1 MARGGPH
8 GRERLDR
15 PRGPDDLAARRAH
28 NQRRMLVAAAINAA
42 LIGAGV
48 VGGVLT
54 GSLALLSDA
63 GHVLSDLGAIGLA
76 ALAGRLAARPGGPR
90 RTFGY
95 QRTEV
100 IAALL
105 NGLVL
110 VAIATLIVVAAVN
123 RLGDPPEVSGG
134 GVVALGLVAMA
145 GNGAAT
151 WVLAQGRREDVNLE
165 AVLRHSAADALG
177 ALGVVVAGT
186 VILLTGWDPIDPL
199 VGIAIAILII
209 ASSLRLVR
217 EPLDV
222 LMEAAPSGVDVEA
235 IGSSMCAV
243 DGVLA
248 VHDLH
253 VWSVTAGFQSLA
265 AHVVVARGE
274 DRDRA
279 RREVEFVLQDRY
291 AIEHTTLQME
301 EEADDALLQVQTRA
315 DPTDRPPS
323 ARA

>member
-1 MARGGPH
+1 
-8 GRERLDR
+8 
-15 PRGPDDLAARRAH
+15 
-28 NQRRMLVAAAINAA
+28 MLVAAAINAA
-42 LIGAGV
+42 LIVAGV
-48 VGGVLT
+48 LGGVLT

-76 ALAGRLAARPGGPR
+76 ALAGRLAARPGGSR

-110 VAIATLIVVAAVN
+110 VAIATLIVVAAVS
-123 RLGDPPEVSGG
+123 RLEDPPDVSGG

-165 AVLRHSAADALG
+165 AVLRHSAADVLG
-177 ALGVVVAGT
+177 ALGVVVSGT
-186 VILLTGWDPIDPL
+186 VILVTGWDPIDPL
-199 VGIAIAILII
+199 VGIAIAILIL

-235 IGSSMCAV
+235 IGRSVCEV
-243 DGVLA
+243 DGVRA

-253 VWSVTAGFQSLA
+253 VWSVTAGFQALA

-291 AIEHTTLQME
+291 GIEHTTLQME
-301 EEADDALLQVQTRA
+301 EEADDVLLQVETPAHQTGG
-315 DPTDRPPS
+315 PPS

>member
-1 MARGGPH
+1 MARGGAHRGDGVDRLH
-8 GRERLDR
+8 GPET
-15 PRGPDDLAARRAH
+15 LAARRVH

-63 GHVLSDLGAIGLA
+63 GHALSDLGAIGLA
-76 ALAGRLAARPGGPR
+76 ALASRLAARPGGPR

-105 NGLVL
+105 NGIVL
-110 VAIATLIVVAAVN
+110 VAIATLIVVAAVS
-123 RLGDPPEVSGG
+123 RLGDPPDVSGG
-134 GVVALGLVAMA
+134 GVVALGLVAMV

-177 ALGVVVAGT
+177 SLGVVVSGT
-186 VILLTGWDPIDPL
+186 VILVTSWDPIDPL
-199 VGIAIAILII
+199 VGIAIAILIL
-209 ASSLRLVR
+209 ASSVRLVR

-222 LMEAAPSGVDVEA
+222 LMEAAPSGVDVEGIA
-235 IGSSMCAV
+235 RSVCAV
-243 DGVLA
+243 DGVRA

-253 VWSVTAGFQSLA
+253 VWSVTAGFQALA
-265 AHVVVARGE
+265 AHVVVGRGE

-279 RREVEFVLQDRY
+279 RREVEFALQDRY
-291 AIEHTTLQME
+291 GIEHTTLQME
-301 EEADDALLQVQTRA
+301 EEADDVLLQVETRA
-315 DPTDRPPS
+315 HPTGGSPS